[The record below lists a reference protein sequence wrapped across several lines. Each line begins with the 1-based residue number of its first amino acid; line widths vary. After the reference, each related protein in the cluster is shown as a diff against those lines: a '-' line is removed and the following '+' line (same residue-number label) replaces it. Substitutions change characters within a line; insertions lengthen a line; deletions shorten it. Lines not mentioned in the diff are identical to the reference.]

1 MLALAAFRPS
11 SKRKTD
17 LQRIEYL
24 WPMLNR
30 ESQKH
35 FIKDVDLAS
44 GRDRSDIYQ
53 LTSSCRLN
61 ADGELSR
68 MRERW
73 QLVSAQHREQLAR
86 QAEEAFTTR

>member
-1 MLALAAFRPS
+1 MS
-11 SKRKTD
+11 EIE
-17 LQRIEYL
+17 RIEYL

-30 ESQKH
+30 AAQKH
-35 FIKDVDLAS
+35 LTKDVDLVS
-44 GRDRSDIYQ
+44 GRDRSDIYE

>member
-30 ESQKH
+30 ASQKH
-35 FIKDVDLAS
+35 LTKDVDLAS

-61 ADGELSR
+61 ADGELNR
-68 MRERW
+68 IRVRW
-73 QLVSAQHREQLAR
+73 PLVSTEHRQQLVR
-86 QAEEAFTTR
+86 QAEEAFAAR